1 MLFCHFVFIDTDT
14 LKRFVL
20 FLFFLKKL
28 VVKKVARIFL
38 EICFIYAHHTQ
49 GWLTFKCIMPENG
62 NALYRNHAEFAAI
75 FLKCVWPF
83 RDIMH

>member
-49 GWLTFKCIMPENG
+49 G
-62 NALYRNHAEFAAI
+62 
-75 FLKCVWPF
+75 
-83 RDIMH
+83 